1 MNKKINLINAFDASG
16 TLRIKKLYTEIFD
29 AIPDRFQYYK
39 EDMLLDT
46 TFFTVEKCKE
56 LFGSNIDVLIDS
68 SEQYY
73 STSKAEEEGLK
84 WNSEQNSFK
93 RTTHPGV
100 TVIHY
105 DEEWII
111 EIDYNSITCY
121 SHYKNM
127 KPYVDII
134 LNKCPSQEVKSKT
147 ATIDLVA
154 FDHSYYTINS
164 KIKKTI
170 VDFDTHYNDD
180 IKTMHKD
187 LLAFLNERESGLAV
201 IHGAAGT
208 GNFLK
213 NLLYFK

>member
-1 MNKKINLINAFDASG
+1 MNKKINLINAFDANG

-29 AIPDRFQYYK
+29 TIPDRFQYYK

-84 WNSEQNSFK
+84 WNSDQNSFK

-111 EIDYNSITCY
+111 EIDYNSITCH

-164 KIKKTI
+164 KIKRTEI
-170 VDFDTHYNDD
+170 DLDVNYNDD
-180 IKTMHKD
+180 FKKAYDDT
-187 LLAFLNERESGLAV
+187 LNFLNEQESGL
-201 IHGAAGT
+201 ILWYGEKGS
-208 GNFLK
+208 GNFTLI
-213 NLLYFK
+213 FW